1 MFKCIFKCMNY
12 ITTTQLRTNSSDL
25 VKALLYGESIDLIHR
40 SKIIGEIRPKID
52 EPKVFDAKRFLKLAK
67 ELNLPKTTP
76 QQRERIYRNYLE
88 KRYGK
93 GISRH

>member
-1 MFKCIFKCMNY
+1 MS
-12 ITTTQLRTNSSDL
+12 TDL
-25 VKALLYGESIDLIHR
+25 FRALDEGKTVDLIR
-40 SKIIGEIRPKID
+40 KSKIIAEIKPKID
-52 EPKVFDAKRFLKLAK
+52 KPKVFDAKRFLKLAE

-76 QQRERIYRNYLE
+76 QQRERTYRNYLE